1 MSQQSTSSWPLTPLG
16 ESSSVNLW
24 KSGGG
29 FCSVFFSFP
38 SRAGN
43 GRERRVTD
51 STFFFEREGKVEN
64 RKQIKYAS
72 MLLLK
77 WRILK

>member
-1 MSQQSTSSWPLTPLG
+1 M
-16 ESSSVNLW
+16 
-24 KSGGG
+24 
-29 FCSVFFSFP
+29 FFSFP
-38 SRAGN
+38 LRAGN

-64 RKQIKYAS
+64 RRQIKYAS